1 MFRKKL
7 MAVLAAGVIG
17 MAICGSGS
25 ALAHEEHEA
34 GQAVKKGE
42 VCPVTGEKA
51 DPKGVSYEYKGKVYH
66 FCCAS
71 CVADFKKDPEKYIKK
86 MKEKEGAATAKE
98 HDHPHE

>member
-34 GQAVKKGE
+34 GQATKKGE
-42 VCPVTGEKA
+42 LCPVTGEKA
-51 DPKGVSYEYKGKVYH
+51 DTKGVSYEYKGKVYH

-71 CVADFKKDPEKYIKK
+71 CAVDFRKDPEKYIRK
-86 MKEKEGAATAKE
+86 MKDDAAKAKE
-98 HDHPHE
+98 HDHHE